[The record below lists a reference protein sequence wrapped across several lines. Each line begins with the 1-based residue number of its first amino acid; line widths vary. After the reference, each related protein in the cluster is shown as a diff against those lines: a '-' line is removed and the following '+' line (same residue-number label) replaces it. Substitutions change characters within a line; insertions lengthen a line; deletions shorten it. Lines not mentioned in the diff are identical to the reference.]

1 MNRFIRIILFFILRL
16 LGEQGAFA
24 QPLECENPTFKIQG
38 LMRTDEVWLRDY
50 LSIDGSPSSWSQ
62 DQHDKL
68 RTKIL
73 TTDIFTSVDIQAST
87 TPNGSVV
94 SIDLKEKWT
103 RIPVV
108 RGAYGGGTPLLI
120 LGGYETNSFG
130 RLIAMGGEVRRY
142 GGMAPGAFFFFK
154 SPRAWRGRGLWGGEL
169 WLDRRRRDFFDDEA
183 KIYGYVSSESWTGKF
198 HLLYPI
204 SDDGDDGWQIGFQ
217 SQVLQENPARFKR
230 QSGYSGPRK
239 ELPEDLSVNEKAGYG
254 GVIAPMLAYD
264 NLTVEG
270 LNHTGIKSKL
280 SLGGARGADSAGRFA
295 ESELYGF
302 LKLPGDVN
310 LAGRLFAASTSQ
322 NTVAA
327 VYYLGG
333 FDSIRGLPDGI
344 HYGDTI
350 AYGNFEA
357 RVIATKMK
365 YAHLQPAIFLDT
377 GSAWM
382 RGSHFSKGRETSVG
396 GGIRISIPQVY
407 RFIIRVDYGV
417 SIGNTKSRG
426 LSIGLNQFFQPY
438 KLVF

>member
-1 MNRFIRIILFFILRL
+1 MCVLAGIE
-16 LGEQGAFA
+16 GHAKTDDCQ
-24 QPLECENPTFKIQG
+24 NPTFKIQG
-38 LMRTDEVWLRDY
+38 LMRTDEAWLRDY
-50 LSIDGSPSSWSQ
+50 LALDNQSRWSQ
-62 DQHDKL
+62 NQQDKL
-68 RTKIL
+68 QAKIL
-73 TTDIFTSVDIQAST
+73 TTDIFTAVDIQTAATS
-87 TPNGSVV
+87 GVCLVV
-94 SIDLKEKWT
+94 IDLKEKWT

-130 RLIAMGGEVRRY
+130 RLLAMGGEVRRY

-169 WLDRRRRDFFDDEA
+169 WLDRRRRDFFDDDA
-183 KIYGYVSSESWTGKF
+183 NIYGYVSSDSWTGKF
-198 HLLYPI
+198 HLLYPL
-204 SDDGDDGWQIGFQ
+204 DDDADDGWQIGFQ
-217 SQVLQENPARFKR
+217 SQILRENPARFNAQRDYKG
-230 QSGYSGPRK
+230 QKKG
-239 ELPEDLSVNEKAGYG
+239 LPADLSVNENAGYG
-254 GVIAPMLAYD
+254 ALVAPMLAYD

-270 LNHTGIKSKL
+270 LNYAGIKGKL

-333 FDSIRGLPDGI
+333 FDSVRGLPDGI

-357 RVIATKMK
+357 RVIASKMK
-365 YAHLQPAIFLDT
+365 YAHIQPAIFLDT

-382 RGSHFSKGRETSVG
+382 RGANFSKGRETSVG
-396 GGIRISIPQVY
+396 GGVRISIPQVY

-417 SIGNTKSRG
+417 SVGNTKSRG

>member
-1 MNRFIRIILFFILRL
+1 LSRLIAIILFLAL
-16 LGEQGAFA
+16 HLTAAKVGYANPDQ
-24 QPLECENPTFKIQG
+24 CENPEFTLQG
-38 LMRTDEVWLRDY
+38 LTRTDEGWLRDY
-50 LSIDGSPSSWSQ
+50 LKLDKIVFWSEEQ
-62 DQHDKL
+62 RDKL
-68 RTKIL
+68 HAKIM
-73 TTDIFTSVDIQAST
+73 TTDIFTAVDIQRSAT
-87 TPNGSVV
+87 ANDCLI

-120 LGGYETNSFG
+120 LGGYETNAFG
-130 RLIAMGGEVRRY
+130 RLLAVGGEVRRY
-142 GGMAPGAFFFFK
+142 GRMAPGAFFFFK

-169 WLDRRRRDFFDDEA
+169 WLDRRRRDFFDENA
-183 KIYGYVSSESWTGKF
+183 NVFGYVSSDSWTGKF
-198 HLLYPI
+198 HLLYPL
-204 SDDGDDGWQIGFQ
+204 SDNADDGWQIGFQ
-217 SQVLQENPARFKR
+217 SQILRENPGRFNP
-230 QSGYSGPRK
+230 QVGYLGANK
-239 ELPEDLSVNEKAGYG
+239 DLPSDLSVNEKAGYG
-254 GVIAPMLAYD
+254 GLVAPMIAYD

-270 LNHTGIKSKL
+270 LIHSGVKGKLALGI
-280 SLGGARGADSAGRFA
+280 ARGADSAGRFT
-295 ESELYGF
+295 ESELYGY

-344 HYGDTI
+344 HYGNTI

-357 RVIATKMK
+357 RVVATRMK
-365 YAHLQPAIFLDT
+365 YAHIQPAIFLDT

-382 RGSHFSKGRETSVG
+382 RERDLSKGRETSVG
-396 GGIRISIPQVY
+396 GGVRISIPQVY

-417 SIGNTKSRG
+417 SVGNTKSRG